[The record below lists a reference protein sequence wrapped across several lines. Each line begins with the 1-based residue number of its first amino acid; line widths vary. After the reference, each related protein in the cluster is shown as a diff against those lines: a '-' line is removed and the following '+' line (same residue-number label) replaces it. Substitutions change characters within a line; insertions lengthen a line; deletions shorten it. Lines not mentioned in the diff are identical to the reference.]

1 MERDVQY
8 EEDSENQ
15 RKARFSPLPIPAS
28 PCPKNRKDEATQLP
42 EHAIMDGCFFEFA
55 NRRYCRRDQ
64 SVDRT
69 GNSAVF
75 RDGQIINKEL
85 KVSLT
90 DYSYLLRGEASY
102 GDPCRGN
109 YGVLR
114 AP

>member
-8 EEDSENQ
+8 EEDSENR
-15 RKARFSPLPIPAS
+15 RKARFRPLPIPAS

-42 EHAIMDGCFFEFA
+42 EHAIMDGCFSEFSI
-55 NRRYCRRDQ
+55 RRDCGRDQ

-69 GNSAVF
+69 GNSALF

-114 AP
+114 TP